1 MGLFWIVD
9 DSTVDAQRAK
19 STLED
24 LGDVVVFSECGP
36 MIERTAKGETPDVLI
51 MDWTLGDLSGVEACR
66 FLRTQHTQV
75 ELPIIM
81 LTVRSSA
88 EDVAEAFTAGA
99 TDYVSKPFDPIELRA
114 RVSSA
119 LTTRQLS
126 RRAKIAEDALATEKE
141 RLIESDTRFRRLYES
156 GILGILHMD
165 LAGHI
170 VDANDAF
177 LVMAGISRAR
187 VAAGALRMRDITP
200 SEYYAADERAYTA
213 LIAHGACPSFEKEI
227 VRPDGE
233 RVAVLQ
239 AAALMPGR
247 RRAITYLVDVT
258 DRHRLEADRQRLY
271 EAERAA
277 RATAESASLMKDE
290 FLAVVSHEL
299 RTPLNSILGWANL
312 ARTNTKDSELPKRA
326 LETIERNARAQAKII
341 DDILDVSR
349 IISGKVRLEFAS
361 ADLRSIVAG
370 VVDGMRPTAQAKRVD
385 LVFDARVDAAPIV
398 GDLDR
403 LQQVV
408 WNLIANALKFTDKG
422 SVRVIVGH
430 SKLGFALT
438 VTDTGS
444 GIRPEFLPH
453 VFDRFRQADASTTRL
468 KGGLGLGLSIVR
480 SLTELHGGRVS
491 VTSHGIGHGSTFT
504 VELPAADTVDAA
516 DPTPS
521 PSNVSTSLPP
531 PVSARI
537 AGVRVLIVD
546 DQEDAREFA
555 ALTLTDHGAI
565 VTAVDSVNAALAFL
579 KRGSEVDIILSDI
592 AMPERDGFELAST
605 LRENG
610 HGARSK
616 LVALSAL
623 ARPEDIKRA
632 LEHGFDAH
640 FSKPID
646 PPTLVRALHQ
656 MMTNGSQVTD
666 DRLAHARE

>member
-1 MGLFWIVD
+1 MGLLWIVD
-9 DSTVDAQRAK
+9 DSAVDAQRSE
-19 STLED
+19 STLKD
-24 LGDVVVFSECGP
+24 LGDVVVFSDCGP
-36 MIERTAKGETPDVLI
+36 MLERAAKGESPDVLI
-51 MDWTLGDLSGVEACR
+51 MDWMVGDLSGVEACR
-66 FLRTQHTQV
+66 FLRTQRNQV

-81 LTVRSSA
+81 VTVRSQP
-88 EDVAEAFTAGA
+88 EDIAEALAAGA
-99 TDYVSKPFDPIELRA
+99 TDFVGKPFDGIELRA

-119 LTTRQLS
+119 LTTRRLA
-126 RRAKIAEDALATEKE
+126 RRAKVAEDALAMEKE
-141 RLIESDTRFRRLYES
+141 RLVESDARFRRLYES

-177 LVMAGISRAR
+177 LTIAGISRAR
-187 VAAGALRMRDITP
+187 VASGALRMRDITP

-213 LIAHGACPSFEKEI
+213 LIEHGACPSYEKEL
-227 VRPDGE
+227 VRSDGE

-247 RRAITYLVDVT
+247 RRAIAYLVDVT

-271 EAERAA
+271 EAERTA
-277 RATAESASLMKDE
+277 RAAAESASLMKDE

-312 ARTNTKDSELPKRA
+312 ARTNVKNDPELPKRA

-361 ADLRSIVAG
+361 ADLQSIVAG
-370 VVDGMRPTAQAKRVD
+370 VVDGMRPTAQAKRLD
-385 LVFDARVDAAPIV
+385 LVFDARVSEAPIV

-408 WNLIANALKFTDKG
+408 WNLIANALKFTEKG
-422 SVRVIVGH
+422 SVCVTVDR
-430 SKLGFALT
+430 SKLGFSLT
-438 VTDTGS
+438 VRDTGS

-468 KGGLGLGLSIVR
+468 QGGLGLGLSIVR

-491 VTSHGIGHGSTFT
+491 VTSPGLGHGSTFT
-504 VELPAADTVDAA
+504 VELPAAQPVNEA

-521 PSNVSTSLPP
+521 PTHVSTSLPP
-531 PVSARI
+531 PISARI
-537 AGVRVLIVD
+537 AGVRILIVD

-555 ALTLTDHGAI
+555 ALTLTGHGAI
-565 VTAVDSVNAALAFL
+565 VTTVDSVDAALEFL
-579 KRGSEVDIILSDI
+579 SRGSEVDVILSDI
-592 AMPERDGFELAST
+592 AMPARDGFEFANT
-605 LRENG
+605 LRANG
-610 HGARSK
+610 RGARCK

-623 ARPEDIKRA
+623 ARPEDVKRA
-632 LEHGFDAH
+632 LDNGFDAH
-640 FSKPID
+640 ISKPID
-646 PPTLVRALHQ
+646 PPMLVRALHQ
-656 MMTNGSQVTD
+656 MLNPQ
-666 DRLAHARE
+666 R